1 VSHSTYE
8 VIYTMS
14 RAATDDEW
22 QKASLLANT
31 WLSRCAK
38 EHRDLFADAIIRVDE
53 NALHVELAG
62 SEDLIIERAGTVDIW
77 SARTASLEATRV
89 LAGVLL
95 CVQYALTADAIQL
108 SGSKAGAWQSAAG
121 ALTSVWGGDHVARVI
136 FPRRHK
142 ADALVYVDAGSN
154 AQIMRDYF
162 RTHLEL
168 SADVLPDHDF
178 KDTPAAA

>member
-1 VSHSTYE
+1 
-8 VIYTMS
+8 MS

-22 QKASLLANT
+22 RNASRLVSA
-31 WLSRCAK
+31 WLSLSGK
-38 EHRDLFADAIIRVDE
+38 EHRDLFAGAIIRIDD

-62 SEDLIIERAGTVDIW
+62 SEDLVMEREGTVRIW
-77 SARTASLEATRV
+77 SARTASPDATRV

-108 SGSKAGAWQSAAG
+108 SGSKVGSWQAAAG
-121 ALTSVWGGDHVARVI
+121 ALTSVWGGQHVARVI

-142 ADALVYVDAGSN
+142 ADALVYIDAGSN

-168 SADVLPDHDF
+168 SEDMLPDHDF